1 MLAAIYLLRGRSGR
15 EEEESLVPRSVPS
28 PEPES
33 RPLPVPRSIAPVSD
47 YAPPPPRRVP
57 EPVPTG
63 SHYSPAVN
71 SSPVGGK
78 AALMGILK
86 EEMFA
91 IESERLSG
99 TLSQQE
105 YAEIKMGL
113 EAVLKRAL
121 RKT

>member
-1 MLAAIYLLRGRSGR
+1 M
-15 EEEESLVPRSVPS
+15 
-28 PEPES
+28 
-33 RPLPVPRSIAPVSD
+33 
-47 YAPPPPRRVP
+47 P